1 MDKRIKRQPQ
11 RNENLSRLYNR
22 LKGGHVT
29 RYHTRPELGD
39 GQNVAAH
46 TWRALVIL
54 QTLYPDASKNC
65 ILHLLYHD
73 VAEAEVGDVPATTK
87 WNYPEINKLMVKAE
101 KQYEMMLGVGEIVHK
116 VTEKEK
122 KMCDIADKLELV
134 LHCYRLMQQGNTLAK
149 DVFMRGIDY
158 LNKTYEKDIVFQPA
172 HDIICS
178 LYYDFYFWEK
188 EKLKKVK

>member
-11 RNENLSRLYNR
+11 RNENLTKLHAR
-22 LKGGHVT
+22 LKGGHVV

-46 TWRALVIL
+46 TWRAIVIL

-87 WNYPEINKLMVKAE
+87 WNYPKINELMVKAE
-101 KQYEMMLGVGEIVHK
+101 RSYELSIGVGDIIHK
-116 VTEKEK
+116 ITEEDKQ
-122 KMCDIADKLELV
+122 MCDIVDKLELV
-134 LHCYRLMQQGNTLAK
+134 LHCYRLMQQGNGMAEE
-149 DVFMRGIDY
+149 VFLRGVNY
-158 LNKTYEKDIVFQPA
+158 LNKKYKKELIFKPASEIIKILCDDI
-172 HDIICS
+172 
-178 LYYDFYFWEK
+178 
-188 EKLKKVK
+188 